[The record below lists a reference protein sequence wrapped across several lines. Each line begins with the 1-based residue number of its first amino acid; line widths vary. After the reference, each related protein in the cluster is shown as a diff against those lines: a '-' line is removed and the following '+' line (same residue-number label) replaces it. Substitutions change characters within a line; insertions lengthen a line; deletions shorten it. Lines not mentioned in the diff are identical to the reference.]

1 LSPILREQFYSLPR
15 ADLEPDLSGFAG
27 FGLDRQRDG
36 AIGLDRLLRLARQA
50 VLAGLRQSQEFAIA
64 AADVSTAAV

>member
-1 LSPILREQFYSLPR
+1 VSNSIVYRAPILNRTC
-15 ADLEPDLSGFAG
+15 PDLPASV
-27 FGLDRQRDG
+27 LIVSVDG